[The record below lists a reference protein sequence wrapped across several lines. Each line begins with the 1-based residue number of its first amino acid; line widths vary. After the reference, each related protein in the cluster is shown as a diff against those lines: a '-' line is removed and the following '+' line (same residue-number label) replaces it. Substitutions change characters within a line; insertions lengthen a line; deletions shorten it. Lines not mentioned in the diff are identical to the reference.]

1 MEIDDLRKRVKKCP
15 YCGSTDL
22 IYDPE
27 KGEVICMKCG
37 AVIEENVVDLKKEWR
52 SFEEGDSSRARA
64 TGHLTYTKADQGVGT
79 SISGSINKLSHEARS
94 KVLRL
99 KKWQTRIGSSTEKN
113 LRMAMNDLKK
123 IVDLL
128 RLPKNVEEEASYIY
142 TLAAQKGLVRGRNID
157 SVVVASIYIAL
168 RKLGIPRTLDEIASV
183 TNITKKEISKV
194 YRLLSKELK
203 IKIKP
208 IDPADYIYRFANL
221 LHLKQETLELALELL
236 KKAQEKKLVAGRSAT
251 GIAAAILYIAS
262 ELNKEKKTQK
272 EIAEVAG
279 VTEVTIRNRYRE
291 LVKELGLE
299 DKIRKIKEEE
309 EDWDEEDF

>member
-1 MEIDDLRKRVKKCP
+1 MEIEEIIKKKVKKCP
-15 YCGSTDL
+15 ECGSTDL

-27 KGEVICMKCG
+27 KGEVVCVRCG
-37 AVIEENVVDLKKEWR
+37 AVIEENIVDLKKEWR
-52 SFEEGDSSRARA
+52 SFEEGDQSRARA
-64 TGHLTYTKADQGVGT
+64 TGHITYTKADQGIGT
-79 SISGSINKLSHEARS
+79 SISGSLNKYAHETRT
-94 KVLRL
+94 KMLRL
-99 KKWQTRIGSSTEKN
+99 KKWQSRIGSSTEKN
-113 LRMAMNDLKK
+113 LKVAMNDLKK
-123 IVDLL
+123 IIDLL
-128 RLPKNVEEEASYIY
+128 RLPQSVAEEASYIY

-168 RKLGIPRTLDEIASV
+168 RKMNIPRTLDEIASV
-183 TNITKKEISKV
+183 TGITKKEISKV

-208 IDPADYIYRFANL
+208 IDPTDYIYRFANL
-221 LHLKQETLELALELL
+221 LHLKQETLELALDLL

-262 ELNKEKKTQK
+262 ELTKERKTQK

-291 LVKELGLE
+291 LIKELGLE
-299 DKIRKIKEEE
+299 DKLEKEEE
-309 EDWDEEDF
+309 EDWDEEE